1 MLVDKINEF
10 LNKYAP
16 TSSMYVFC
24 AYIKSNIHIINRLTI
39 EDVAKKC
46 YTSKGQISKC
56 VKNLGYNSY
65 LEFRDACLDYSK
77 QINEKTTI
85 FSKENDLPD
94 NIKLF
99 STNIIKMIDYIST
112 NLNNSLLNKLVNDIL
127 QSNVIY
133 LYAQGDNRIIC
144 NYIQTKFS
152 SLFIPVVICDI
163 DFENTYFSQGK
174 LLIVI
179 STNGTIFRLD
189 KKLISKIKKLNIK
202 TWLITCND
210 DISINFFDEKLIVP
224 SLENKYNEYSIKY
237 IIDIILASVH
247 LMRGK
252 Y

>member
-16 TSSMYVFC
+16 TSSMYIFC
-24 AYIKSNIHIINRLTI
+24 AYIKSNIHIINHLTI

-56 VKNLGYNSY
+56 VKNLGY
-65 LEFRDACLDYSK
+65 
-77 QINEKTTI
+77 
-85 FSKENDLPD
+85 
-94 NIKLF
+94 
-99 STNIIKMIDYIST
+99 TNIIKMIDYIST

-133 LYAQGDNRIIC
+133 LYAQGDNRILC

-210 DISINFFDEKLIVP
+210 DISINFFDEKLFVP

>member
-1 MLVDKINEF
+1 MPLLHRCMYFVHI
-10 LNKYAP
+10 LN
-16 TSSMYVFC
+16 
-24 AYIKSNIHIINRLTI
+24 L
-39 EDVAKKC
+39 
-46 YTSKGQISKC
+46 ISI
-56 VKNLGYNSY
+56 SY

-85 FSKENDLPD
+85 FSKENDLPH

-144 NYIQTKFS
+144 SYIQTKFS

>member
-16 TSSMYVFC
+16 TSSMYIFC
-24 AYIKSNIHIINRLTI
+24 AYIKSNIHIINHLTI

-85 FSKENDLPD
+85 FSKENDLPH

-112 NLNNSLLNKLVNDIL
+112 NLNNSLLN
-127 QSNVIY
+127 
-133 LYAQGDNRIIC
+133 
-144 NYIQTKFS
+144 
-152 SLFIPVVICDI
+152 
-163 DFENTYFSQGK
+163 
-174 LLIVI
+174 
-179 STNGTIFRLD
+179 
-189 KKLISKIKKLNIK
+189 
-202 TWLITCND
+202 
-210 DISINFFDEKLIVP
+210 
-224 SLENKYNEYSIKY
+224 
-237 IIDIILASVH
+237 
-247 LMRGK
+247 
-252 Y
+252 